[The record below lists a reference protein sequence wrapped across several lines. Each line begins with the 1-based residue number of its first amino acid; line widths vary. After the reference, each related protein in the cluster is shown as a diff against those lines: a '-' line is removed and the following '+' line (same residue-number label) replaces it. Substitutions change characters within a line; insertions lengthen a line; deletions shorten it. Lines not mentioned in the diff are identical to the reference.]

1 MRQKNFKLLL
11 MRVTPLS
18 HYNTSSLAVLQ
29 WLNEMLRMRQA
40 DIRKKEVKG
49 FYWAF
54 VMDFLYWALRSGDA
68 KYTAAPECAADKR
81 LERKISA
88 RTNGEI

>member
-1 MRQKNFKLLL
+1 MR
-11 MRVTPLS
+11 
-18 HYNTSSLAVLQ
+18 
-29 WLNEMLRMRQA
+29 EILRMRQA

>member
-1 MRQKNFKLLL
+1 MRQKDFKLQL

-18 HYNTSSLAVLQ
+18 HSNTSSLAVLQ